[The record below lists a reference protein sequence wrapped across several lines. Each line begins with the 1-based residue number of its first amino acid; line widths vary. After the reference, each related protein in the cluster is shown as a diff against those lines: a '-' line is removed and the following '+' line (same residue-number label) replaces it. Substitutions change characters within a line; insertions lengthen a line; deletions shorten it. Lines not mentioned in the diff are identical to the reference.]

1 MSNEKKNIFKPF
13 QTVLR
18 GLTEV
23 ATVVFTNKK
32 VKTNFEKQETDD
44 VGENTEPPSDDTP
57 LSKLS
62 DDDELEISDEQL
74 RLMGDFFE
82 HHTTMDAKSF
92 MCRFN
97 GAPCEAIMCVFPRII
112 KNEDGIPVVNDVIS
126 MLITDG
132 NDILAI
138 SEYKSGKNV
147 QKEFYEDMQRVRHK
161 EPVTGYRTSF
171 QTLAHELE
179 QAIHNTQTKPMSAE
193 DKHTLHTLESIEK
206 GG

>member
-23 ATVVFTNKK
+23 ATVVFTKKK
-32 VKTNFEKQETDD
+32 VKTNFEKQETND
-44 VGENTEPPSDDTP
+44 VGENTEPPSDDAP

-62 DDDELEISDEQL
+62 DDDEVEISDEQL
-74 RLMGDFFE
+74 GLMADFFE

-97 GAPCEAIMCVFPRII
+97 GVPCEAIMCVFPRIV
-112 KNEDGIPVVNDVIS
+112 KNEEGIPVVHDVIS

-132 NDILAI
+132 NDILAV
-138 SEYKSGKNV
+138 SEYKSSKNV

-161 EPVTGYRTSF
+161 EPVAGYRTSF
-171 QTLAHELE
+171 QTLASELE
-179 QAIHNTQTKPMSAE
+179 QAIHNTQIKPMSAE
-193 DKHTLHTLESIEK
+193 DKHTLESIEK